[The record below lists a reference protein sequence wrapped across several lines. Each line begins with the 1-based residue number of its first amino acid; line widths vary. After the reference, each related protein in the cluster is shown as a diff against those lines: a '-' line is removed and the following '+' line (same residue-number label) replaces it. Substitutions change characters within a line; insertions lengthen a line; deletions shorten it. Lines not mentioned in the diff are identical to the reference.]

1 MVLQNNHA
9 ARLFLIDIKENLKN
23 NGNDMDGNNE
33 TIISKHDYRRSR
45 TTNNSN
51 IHNDKNNE
59 NCGYEIVKRC
69 VQVIN
74 TSLSY
79 LQTPSNTPSNTTSIS
94 PPQKI
99 IHKNNIDQNIRAR
112 TDVSTDVDTNLKSE
126 KVKTALH
133 FLKRKQKNDSLNNQ
147 NNGNSPIHS
156 ENKNNGNNKVEKNKI
171 SSESG
176 VESFSTPPQP
186 PICHLAFGSRTT
198 PHPKHHNNIPDNND
212 ETPVDYRKNRSASP
226 GSGGQNGPSF
236 HGSGAPIPDKMR
248 TKARGYVWKEGKTS
262 ETQLTGPQI
271 PVGMNS
277 KVNSSKNGQD
287 SSTELPP
294 THRLALYSSL
304 SLLLNALPN
313 SPKTQEISATLGL
326 HEALGQ
332 LLRLTG
338 CWASLTNIIP
348 LSTQNQIRR
357 KKEANRPLQQWIPSH
372 YDLVGVVLA
381 VCCAFTYTPL
391 YDIKNLENKKLF
403 SMTGDVR
410 ICMKKGDSSS
420 SSNITYQLLS
430 LGQSKG
436 LAPAVRWLCL
446 SMVGSLMRDQSNSK
460 LSAQK
465 QALALTLNTSIQK
478 AIHTATAEPEAL
490 LYLIDAYISCI
501 CSDNSSVRTDTRTIK
516 KGGDSGDDYSV
527 LPVPELLQWVKDSA
541 CSSGQKR
548 PEVYAALMRCMGQMA
563 SPSLSLPCRLLANV
577 TSEEP
582 VTMLSQA
589 SQSGIQA
596 KYASTFFLIY
606 YTCSVSDLY
615 YFYILKLVK
624 S

>member
-1 MVLQNNHA
+1 M
-9 ARLFLIDIKENLKN
+9 KENLN
-23 NGNDMDGNNE
+23 NNVNDMDGNNDT
-33 TIISKHDYRRSR
+33 TINIHDYERSR
-45 TTNNSN
+45 TINNSN
-51 IHNDKNNE
+51 IYNHKNNE
-59 NCGYEIVKRC
+59 NFGYETIKRC

-74 TSLSY
+74 ISLSY
-79 LQTPSNTPSNTTSIS
+79 LQTPPNTSSNTTSTS
-94 PPQKI
+94 TRPKI
-99 IHKNNIDQNIRAR
+99 IPKNNNDQNIREC
-112 TDVSTDVDTNLKSE
+112 TDVSADVDTSLKSE
-126 KVKTALH
+126 KVRTALH
-133 FLKRKQKNDSLNNQ
+133 FLKRKQKNDSLTEKK
-147 NNGNSPIHS
+147 NGNSPIHS
-156 ENKNNGNNKVEKNKI
+156 EVKNSGNNKVEKNII
-171 SSESG
+171 SFESG
-176 VESFSTPPQP
+176 VESFSTSPQP
-186 PICHLAFGSRTT
+186 PVCQLAFGSRTT

-212 ETPVDYRKNRSASP
+212 ETPVDYRKNRSPSP
-226 GSGGQNGPSF
+226 GSRGQNGPSF
-236 HGSGAPIPDKMR
+236 HGSRAPNPDKMR
-248 TKARGYVWKEGKTS
+248 SKARGYIWKEVNTPQTESTS
-262 ETQLTGPQI
+262 PLT

-277 KVNSSKNGQD
+277 KVNGSKNDQH

-304 SLLLNALPN
+304 SLLLNALP
-313 SPKTQEISATLGL
+313 SCPKTQEISATLGL

-372 YDLVGVVLA
+372 YDLVGMVLA
-381 VCCAFTYTPL
+381 VCCAFTHTSL
-391 YDIKNLENKKLF
+391 YDVKNVENKKLF
-403 SMTGDVR
+403 LMTGNVR

-430 LGQSKG
+430 LGQSKS

-465 QALALTLNTSIQK
+465 QALAQTLNTSIQK

-490 LYLIDAYISCI
+490 LYLIDAYVSCI
-501 CSDNSSVRTDTRTIK
+501 CSDNSSVRTDARTIK

-541 CSSGQKR
+541 CSSGNKR

-577 TSEEP
+577 TSEGP

-589 SQSGIQA
+589 SRSGIQA
-596 KYASTFFLIY
+596 KYASIF
-606 YTCSVSDLY
+606 V
-615 YFYILKLVK
+615 
-624 S
+624 